1 MRLHAVEN
9 TFASDGLALALRY
22 EWRPGSVG
30 RQNDEPAEE
39 TQT

>member
-1 MRLHAVEN
+1 MRLHTAEN
-9 TFASDGLALALRY
+9 AFASDDLAFALRY